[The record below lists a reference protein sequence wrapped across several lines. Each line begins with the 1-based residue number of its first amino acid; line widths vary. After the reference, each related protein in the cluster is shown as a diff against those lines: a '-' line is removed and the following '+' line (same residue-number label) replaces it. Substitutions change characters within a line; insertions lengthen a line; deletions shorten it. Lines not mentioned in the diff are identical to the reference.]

1 MYLDNIIGHNTSKS
15 TDEVLLKG
23 DFENTGKI
31 LNGRV
36 KLASE
41 SGDVVWVDKEIIETL
56 GAKDALAELEAL
68 ENVQPTNYLTEP
80 EPTAQPKEQEIYH
93 IVKRGQTFQSIASYY
108 GIDESTLRGANTTQS
123 FCIGA
128 RLLIKRGI

>member
-1 MYLDNIIGHNTSKS
+1 MYLDNVIGYNTSKS

-31 LNGRV
+31 LNNRV
-36 KLASE
+36 KLTSE
-41 SGDVVWVDKEIIETL
+41 DGSVIWVGREVIEAL
-56 GAKDALAELEAL
+56 EAKDALAELEAL

-80 EPTAQPKEQEIYH
+80 EPIAQPEEQEIYH